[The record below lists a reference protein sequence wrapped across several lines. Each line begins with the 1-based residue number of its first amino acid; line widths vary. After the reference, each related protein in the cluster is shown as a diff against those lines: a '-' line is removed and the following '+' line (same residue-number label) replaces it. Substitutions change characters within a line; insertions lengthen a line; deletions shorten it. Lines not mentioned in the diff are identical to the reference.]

1 MKFENLTDAN
11 YLMFAMR
18 EYSNEQCT
26 SLEEFYDDLKKIKYI
41 KRLINRFLENGKLK
55 EILILNHL
63 IVFYNVFDN
72 KAATRLLFFKIEEKY
87 WSVLKTFLIY
97 LSMMPDKVYGIKGKD
112 IISSDIQLNQ
122 EVIDKL
128 RDFDGNTKNS
138 R

>member
-1 MKFENLTDAN
+1 MLFDDLTDAN
-11 YLMFAMR
+11 FLMFAMK
-18 EYSNEQCT
+18 EYTNQQCT
-26 SLEEFYDDLKKIKYI
+26 NIEEFYDDLKKIKYI
-41 KRLINRFLENGKLK
+41 KRLINRFLESGKLK

-97 LSMMPDKVYGIKGKD
+97 LSMMPETVKGIRGKD

-128 RDFDGNTKNS
+128 RDFDGS
-138 R
+138 A

>member
-1 MKFENLTDAN
+1 MIFDDLTDAN
-11 YLMFAMR
+11 FLMFAMK
-18 EYSNEQCT
+18 EYNNQQCT
-26 SLEEFYDDLKKIKYI
+26 NIDEFYDDLKKIKYI
-41 KRLINRFLENGKLK
+41 KRLINRFLENGNLK

-97 LSMMPDKVYGIKGKD
+97 LSMMPETVKGIRGED

-128 RDFDGNTKNS
+128 RNFDGRDT
-138 R
+138 

>member
-1 MKFENLTDAN
+1 MLFDDLTDAN
-11 YLMFAMR
+11 FLMFAMK
-18 EYSNEQCT
+18 EYTNQQCT
-26 SLEEFYDDLKKIKYI
+26 NIDEFYDDLKKIKYI
-41 KRLINRFLENGKLK
+41 KRLINRFLESGKLK

-97 LSMMPDKVYGIKGKD
+97 LSMMPETVTGIGGKD

-128 RDFDGNTKNS
+128 RDFDGS
-138 R
+138 A

>member
-1 MKFENLTDAN
+1 MRFDDLTDAN
-11 YLMFAMR
+11 FLMFAMK
-18 EYSNEQCT
+18 EYTNQQCT
-26 SLEEFYDDLKKIKYI
+26 NIDEFYDDLKKIKYI
-41 KRLINRFLENGKLK
+41 KRLINRFLESGKLK

-72 KAATRLLFFKIEEKY
+72 KAAPRLLFFKIEEKY

-97 LSMMPDKVYGIKGKD
+97 LSMMPETVKGIRGED

-128 RDFDGNTKNS
+128 RDFDGS
-138 R
+138 A

>member
-1 MKFENLTDAN
+1 MLFDDLTDAN
-11 YLMFAMR
+11 FLMFAMK
-18 EYSNEQCT
+18 EYTNQQCT
-26 SLEEFYDDLKKIKYI
+26 NIDEFYDDLKKIKYI
-41 KRLINRFLENGKLK
+41 KRLINRFLESGKLK

-97 LSMMPDKVYGIKGKD
+97 LSMMPETVKGIRGED

-128 RDFDGNTKNS
+128 RDFDGRDT
-138 R
+138 

>member
-1 MKFENLTDAN
+1 MIFDDLTDAN
-11 YLMFAMR
+11 FLMFAMK
-18 EYSNEQCT
+18 EYNNQQCT
-26 SLEEFYDDLKKIKYI
+26 NIDEFYDDLKKIKYI
-41 KRLINRFLENGKLK
+41 KRLINRFLESGKLK

-97 LSMMPDKVYGIKGKD
+97 LSMMPETVKGIRGKD

-128 RDFDGNTKNS
+128 RDFDGS
-138 R
+138 A

>member
-1 MKFENLTDAN
+1 MIFDDLTDAN
-11 YLMFAMR
+11 FLMFAMK
-18 EYSNEQCT
+18 EYSNQQCT
-26 SLEEFYDDLKKIKYI
+26 NIDEFYDDLKKIKYI

-97 LSMMPDKVYGIKGKD
+97 LSMMPETVKGIRGED

-128 RDFDGNTKNS
+128 RDFDGS
-138 R
+138 A

>member
-1 MKFENLTDAN
+1 MLFDDLTDAN
-11 YLMFAMR
+11 FLMFAMK
-18 EYSNEQCT
+18 EYTNQQCT
-26 SLEEFYDDLKKIKYI
+26 NIDEFYDDLKKIKYI
-41 KRLINRFLENGKLK
+41 KRLINRFLESGKLK

-97 LSMMPDKVYGIKGKD
+97 LSMMPETVKGIRGED

-128 RDFDGNTKNS
+128 RDFDGS
-138 R
+138 A

>member
-1 MKFENLTDAN
+1 MRFDDLTDAN
-11 YLMFAMR
+11 FLMFAMK
-18 EYSNEQCT
+18 EYTNQQCT
-26 SLEEFYDDLKKIKYI
+26 NIDEFYDDLKKIKYI
-41 KRLINRFLENGKLK
+41 KRLINRFLESGKLK

-97 LSMMPDKVYGIKGKD
+97 LSMMPEIVKGIRGED

-128 RDFDGNTKNS
+128 RDFDGS
-138 R
+138 A

>member
-1 MKFENLTDAN
+1 MRFDDLTDAN
-11 YLMFAMR
+11 FLMFAMK
-18 EYSNEQCT
+18 EYTNQQCT
-26 SLEEFYDDLKKIKYI
+26 NIDEFYDDLKKIKYI
-41 KRLINRFLENGKLK
+41 KRLINRFLESGKLK

-97 LSMMPDKVYGIKGKD
+97 LSMMPETVKGIRGKD

-128 RDFDGNTKNS
+128 RDFDGRDT
-138 R
+138 

>member
-1 MKFENLTDAN
+1 MRFDDLTDAN
-11 YLMFAMR
+11 FLMFAMK
-18 EYSNEQCT
+18 EYTNQQCT
-26 SLEEFYDDLKKIKYI
+26 NIDEFYDDLKKIKYI
-41 KRLINRFLENGKLK
+41 KRLINRFLESGKLK

-63 IVFYNVFDN
+63 VVFYNVFDN

-97 LSMMPDKVYGIKGKD
+97 LSMMPETVKGIRGED

-128 RDFDGNTKNS
+128 RDFDGRDT
-138 R
+138 

>member
-1 MKFENLTDAN
+1 MLFDDLTDAN
-11 YLMFAMR
+11 FLMFAMK
-18 EYSNEQCT
+18 EYTNQQCT
-26 SLEEFYDDLKKIKYI
+26 NIDEFYDDLKKIKYI
-41 KRLINRFLENGKLK
+41 KRLINRFLESGKLK

-97 LSMMPDKVYGIKGKD
+97 LSMMPETVKGIRGKD

-122 EVIDKL
+122 ELIDK
-128 RDFDGNTKNS
+128 
-138 R
+138 

>member
-1 MKFENLTDAN
+1 MIFDDLTDAN
-11 YLMFAMR
+11 FLMFAMK
-18 EYSNEQCT
+18 EYSNQQCT
-26 SLEEFYDDLKKIKYI
+26 NIDEFYDDLKKIKYI
-41 KRLINRFLENGKLK
+41 KRLINRFLESGKLK

-97 LSMMPDKVYGIKGKD
+97 LSMMPETVKGIRGED

-128 RDFDGNTKNS
+128 RDFDGRDT
-138 R
+138 

>member
-1 MKFENLTDAN
+1 MIFDDLTDAN
-11 YLMFAMR
+11 FLMFAMK
-18 EYSNEQCT
+18 EYNNQQCT
-26 SLEEFYDDLKKIKYI
+26 NIDEFYDDLKKIKYI
-41 KRLINRFLENGKLK
+41 KRLINRFLESGKLK

-97 LSMMPDKVYGIKGKD
+97 LSMMPETVKGIRGED

-128 RDFDGNTKNS
+128 RDFDGS
-138 R
+138 A

>member
-1 MKFENLTDAN
+1 MLFDDLTDAN
-11 YLMFAMR
+11 FLMFAMK
-18 EYSNEQCT
+18 EYNNQQCT
-26 SLEEFYDDLKKIKYI
+26 NIDEFYDDLKKIKYI
-41 KRLINRFLENGKLK
+41 KRLINRFLESGKLK

-97 LSMMPDKVYGIKGKD
+97 LSMMPETVKGIRGED

-128 RDFDGNTKNS
+128 RDFDGRDT
-138 R
+138 

>member
-1 MKFENLTDAN
+1 MRFDDLTDAN
-11 YLMFAMR
+11 FLMFAMK
-18 EYSNEQCT
+18 EYTNQQCT
-26 SLEEFYDDLKKIKYI
+26 NIDEFYDDLKKIKYI
-41 KRLINRFLENGKLK
+41 KRLINRFLESGKLK

-63 IVFYNVFDN
+63 VVFYNVFDN

-97 LSMMPDKVYGIKGKD
+97 LSMMPEIVKGIRGED

-128 RDFDGNTKNS
+128 RDFDGS
-138 R
+138 A

>member
-1 MKFENLTDAN
+1 MIFDDLTDAN
-11 YLMFAMR
+11 FLMFAMK
-18 EYSNEQCT
+18 EYTNQQCT
-26 SLEEFYDDLKKIKYI
+26 NIDEFYDDLKKIKYI
-41 KRLINRFLENGKLK
+41 KRLINRFLESGKLK

-97 LSMMPDKVYGIKGKD
+97 LSMMPETVKGIRGKD

-128 RDFDGNTKNS
+128 RDFDGRDT
-138 R
+138 

>member
-1 MKFENLTDAN
+1 MRFDDLTDAN
-11 YLMFAMR
+11 FLMFAMK
-18 EYSNEQCT
+18 EYTNQQCT
-26 SLEEFYDDLKKIKYI
+26 NIEEFHDDLKKIKYI
-41 KRLINRFLENGKLK
+41 KRLINRFLESGKLK

-97 LSMMPDKVYGIKGKD
+97 LSMMPETVKGIRGKD

-128 RDFDGNTKNS
+128 RDFDGS
-138 R
+138 A

>member
-1 MKFENLTDAN
+1 MRFDDLTDAN
-11 YLMFAMR
+11 FLMFAMK
-18 EYSNEQCT
+18 EYTNQQCT
-26 SLEEFYDDLKKIKYI
+26 NIEEFHDDLKKIKYI
-41 KRLINRFLENGKLK
+41 KRLINRFLESGKLK

-72 KAATRLLFFKIEEKY
+72 KAATRLLFFKIEDKY

-97 LSMMPDKVYGIKGKD
+97 LSMMPEIVKGIRGED

-128 RDFDGNTKNS
+128 RDFDGRDT
-138 R
+138 

>member
-1 MKFENLTDAN
+1 MRFDDLTDAN
-11 YLMFAMR
+11 FLMFAMK
-18 EYSNEQCT
+18 EYTNQQCT
-26 SLEEFYDDLKKIKYI
+26 NIDEFYDDLKKIKYI
-41 KRLINRFLENGKLK
+41 KRLINRFLESGKLK

-72 KAATRLLFFKIEEKY
+72 KAATRLLFFKIEDKY

-97 LSMMPDKVYGIKGKD
+97 LSMMPETVKGIRGED

-128 RDFDGNTKNS
+128 RDFDGS
-138 R
+138 A

>member
-1 MKFENLTDAN
+1 MIFDDLTDAN
-11 YLMFAMR
+11 FLMFAMK
-18 EYSNEQCT
+18 EYNNQQCT
-26 SLEEFYDDLKKIKYI
+26 NIEEFYDDLKKIKYI

-97 LSMMPDKVYGIKGKD
+97 LSMMPETVKGIRGKD

-128 RDFDGNTKNS
+128 RDFDGS
-138 R
+138 A

>member
-1 MKFENLTDAN
+1 MIFDDLTDAN
-11 YLMFAMR
+11 FLMFAMK
-18 EYSNEQCT
+18 EYSNQQCT
-26 SLEEFYDDLKKIKYI
+26 NIDEFYDDLKKIKYI

-97 LSMMPDKVYGIKGKD
+97 LSMMPETVKGIRGKD

-128 RDFDGNTKNS
+128 RDFDGS
-138 R
+138 A

>member
-1 MKFENLTDAN
+1 MIFDDLTDAN
-11 YLMFAMR
+11 FLMFAMK
-18 EYSNEQCT
+18 EYTNQQCT
-26 SLEEFYDDLKKIKYI
+26 NIDEFYDDLKKIKYI
-41 KRLINRFLENGKLK
+41 KRLINRFLESGKLK

-72 KAATRLLFFKIEEKY
+72 KAATRLLFFKIEDKY

-97 LSMMPDKVYGIKGKD
+97 LSMMPETVKGIRGED

-128 RDFDGNTKNS
+128 RDFDGRDT
-138 R
+138 

>member
-1 MKFENLTDAN
+1 MLFDDLTDAN
-11 YLMFAMR
+11 FLMFAMK
-18 EYSNEQCT
+18 EYTNQQCT
-26 SLEEFYDDLKKIKYI
+26 NIDEFYDDLKKIKYI
-41 KRLINRFLENGKLK
+41 KRLINRFLESGKLK

-97 LSMMPDKVYGIKGKD
+97 LSMMPETVKGIRGKD

-122 EVIDKL
+122 EVIDTL
-128 RDFDGNTKNS
+128 RDFDGS
-138 R
+138 A

>member
-1 MKFENLTDAN
+1 MRFDNLTEAN

-18 EYSNEQCT
+18 EYSNDQCT
-26 SLEEFYDDLKKIKYI
+26 NMEEFYDDLKKIKYI
-41 KRLINRFLENGKLK
+41 KRLINRFLESGKLK
-55 EILILNHL
+55 EILILNHF

-97 LSMMPDKVYGIKGKD
+97 LSMMPDVVRGIRGKD
-112 IISSDIQLNQ
+112 VISSDIQLNQ

-128 RDFDGNTKNS
+128 RNFDGRDT
-138 R
+138 

>member
-1 MKFENLTDAN
+1 MRFDDLTDAN
-11 YLMFAMR
+11 FLMFAMK
-18 EYSNEQCT
+18 EYTNQQCT
-26 SLEEFYDDLKKIKYI
+26 NIDEFYDDLKKIKYI
-41 KRLINRFLENGKLK
+41 KRLINRFLESRKLK

-72 KAATRLLFFKIEEKY
+72 KAATRLLFFKIEGKY

-97 LSMMPDKVYGIKGKD
+97 LSMMPEIVKGIRGED

-128 RDFDGNTKNS
+128 RDFDGS
-138 R
+138 A

>member
-1 MKFENLTDAN
+1 MIFDDLTDAN
-11 YLMFAMR
+11 FLMFAMK
-18 EYSNEQCT
+18 EYTNQQCT
-26 SLEEFYDDLKKIKYI
+26 NIDEFYDDLKKIKYI
-41 KRLINRFLENGKLK
+41 KRLINRFLESGKLK

-97 LSMMPDKVYGIKGKD
+97 LSMMPETVKGIRGED

-128 RDFDGNTKNS
+128 RDFDGRDT
-138 R
+138 

>member
-1 MKFENLTDAN
+1 MRFDDLTDAN
-11 YLMFAMR
+11 FLMFAMK
-18 EYSNEQCT
+18 EYTNQQCT
-26 SLEEFYDDLKKIKYI
+26 NIDEFYDDLKKIKYI
-41 KRLINRFLENGKLK
+41 KRLINRFLDSGKLK

-72 KAATRLLFFKIEEKY
+72 KAATRLLFFKIEDKY

-97 LSMMPDKVYGIKGKD
+97 LSMMPEIVKGIRGED

-128 RDFDGNTKNS
+128 RDFDGRDT
-138 R
+138 

>member
-1 MKFENLTDAN
+1 MRFDDLTDAN
-11 YLMFAMR
+11 FLMFAMK
-18 EYSNEQCT
+18 EYTNQQCT
-26 SLEEFYDDLKKIKYI
+26 NIDEFYDDLKKIKYI
-41 KRLINRFLENGKLK
+41 KRLINRFLESGKLK

-97 LSMMPDKVYGIKGKD
+97 LSMMPETVKGIRGED

-128 RDFDGNTKNS
+128 RDFDGRDT
-138 R
+138 

>member
-1 MKFENLTDAN
+1 MRFDDLTDAN
-11 YLMFAMR
+11 FLMFAMK
-18 EYSNEQCT
+18 EYTNQQCT
-26 SLEEFYDDLKKIKYI
+26 NIDEFYDDLKKIKYI
-41 KRLINRFLENGKLK
+41 KRLINRFLESGKLK

-72 KAATRLLFFKIEEKY
+72 KAATRLLFFKIEDKY

-97 LSMMPDKVYGIKGKD
+97 LSMMPEIVKGIRGED

-128 RDFDGNTKNS
+128 RDFDGS
-138 R
+138 A

>member
-1 MKFENLTDAN
+1 MIFDDLTDAN
-11 YLMFAMR
+11 FLMFAMK
-18 EYSNEQCT
+18 EYSNQQCT
-26 SLEEFYDDLKKIKYI
+26 NIDEFYDDLKKIKYI
-41 KRLINRFLENGKLK
+41 KRLINRFLESGKLK

-97 LSMMPDKVYGIKGKD
+97 LSMMPETVKGIRGKN

-128 RDFDGNTKNS
+128 RDFDGS
-138 R
+138 A

>member
-1 MKFENLTDAN
+1 MIFDDLTDAN
-11 YLMFAMR
+11 FLMFAMK
-18 EYSNEQCT
+18 EYSNQQCT
-26 SLEEFYDDLKKIKYI
+26 NIDEFYDDLKKIKYI
-41 KRLINRFLENGKLK
+41 KRLINRFLESGNLK

-97 LSMMPDKVYGIKGKD
+97 LSMMPETVKGIRGKD

-128 RDFDGNTKNS
+128 RDFDGS
-138 R
+138 A

>member
-1 MKFENLTDAN
+1 MIFDDLTDAN
-11 YLMFAMR
+11 FLMFAMK
-18 EYSNEQCT
+18 EYSNQQCT
-26 SLEEFYDDLKKIKYI
+26 NIEEFYDDLKKIKYI
-41 KRLINRFLENGKLK
+41 KRLINRFLESGKLK

-97 LSMMPDKVYGIKGKD
+97 LSMMPETVKGIRGKD

-128 RDFDGNTKNS
+128 RDFDGS
-138 R
+138 A

>member
-1 MKFENLTDAN
+1 MIFDDLTDAN
-11 YLMFAMR
+11 FLMFAMK
-18 EYSNEQCT
+18 EYNNQQCT
-26 SLEEFYDDLKKIKYI
+26 NIDEFYDDLKKIKYI
-41 KRLINRFLENGKLK
+41 KRLINRFLESGKLK

-63 IVFYNVFDN
+63 VVFYNVFDN

-97 LSMMPDKVYGIKGKD
+97 LSMMPETVKGIRGED

-128 RDFDGNTKNS
+128 RDFDGRDT
-138 R
+138 

>member
-1 MKFENLTDAN
+1 MRFDNLTEAN

-18 EYSNEQCT
+18 EYSNDQCT
-26 SLEEFYDDLKKIKYI
+26 NMEEFYDDLKKIKYI
-41 KRLINRFLENGKLK
+41 KRLINRFLESGKLK
-55 EILILNHL
+55 EILILNHF

-72 KAATRLLFFKIEEKY
+72 KAATRLLFFKIEDKY

-97 LSMMPDKVYGIKGKD
+97 LSMMPEIVKGIRGED

-128 RDFDGNTKNS
+128 RDFDGS
-138 R
+138 A

>member
-1 MKFENLTDAN
+1 MRFDDLTDAN
-11 YLMFAMR
+11 FLMFAMK
-18 EYSNEQCT
+18 EYTNQQCT
-26 SLEEFYDDLKKIKYI
+26 NIDEFYDDLKKIKYI
-41 KRLINRFLENGKLK
+41 KRLINRFLENGNLK

-97 LSMMPDKVYGIKGKD
+97 LSMMPETVKGIRGED

-128 RDFDGNTKNS
+128 RDFDGS
-138 R
+138 A